1 MDKLLIAL
9 DVDSSER
16 ALDLADKLRDLAG
29 GYKIGSRLFTSE
41 GPVLVRALVEQGD
54 RVFLDLKYHDIPST
68 VASAVRAASNL
79 GVWMLTVHASGGLDM
94 MRAAKDAGT
103 TRENTPHIV
112 GVTVLTS
119 FDERALSNVGVSRT
133 ITDQVD
139 RLATLAQNAGID
151 GIVTSPL
158 ELERL
163 RTRCGPDF
171 TIVTPGIRK
180 KSGVDDQTRTLNAA
194 EAVRA
199 GADYL
204 VVGRPII
211 AADDPRA
218 AAEHLCSQIA
228 TA

>member
-1 MDKLLIAL
+1 MDQLLIAL

-16 ALDLADKLRDLAG
+16 ALDLAAELRDLAG
-29 GYKIGSRLFTSE
+29 GFKIGSRLFTSE
-41 GPVLVRALVEQGD
+41 GPALVRALVEQGD

-68 VASAVRAASNL
+68 VASAVRSASSL
-79 GVWMLTVHASGGLDM
+79 GVWMLTVHTSGGLGM
-94 MRAAKDAGT
+94 MRAAKDASATGESAP
-103 TRENTPHIV
+103 RIV

-119 FDERALSNVGVSRT
+119 FGEQALANVGVSRA
-133 ITDQVD
+133 IADQVD
-139 RLATLAQNAGID
+139 RLAALAQDAGID
-151 GIVTSPL
+151 GVVASPL

-171 TIVTPGIRK
+171 TIVTPGIRNRA
-180 KSGVDDQTRTLNAA
+180 GGDDQTRTLNAT

-228 TA
+228 AA